1 MSTFWGGG
9 VLRAESSLRVH
20 GHLCVLLLG
29 HQGGQLSALTSLH
42 FSVVCGLQGWRG
54 EVVCVLGGVQVH
66 TPASWGQALQTEEEW
81 GPVVWLPMRAFGA
94 GLMGRQ
100 GWFPR

>member
-66 TPASWGQALQTEEEW
+66 TPASWGTGSANRGRM
-81 GPVVWLPMRAFGA
+81 GPCGVAANEGLWSWSDGPA
-94 GLMGRQ
+94 GLVS
-100 GWFPR
+100 